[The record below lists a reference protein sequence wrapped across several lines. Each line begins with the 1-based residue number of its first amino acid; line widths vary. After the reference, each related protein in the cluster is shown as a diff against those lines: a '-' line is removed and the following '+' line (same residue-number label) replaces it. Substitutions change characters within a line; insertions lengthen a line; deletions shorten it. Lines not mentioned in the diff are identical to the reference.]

1 MAVLY
6 RITVFVLCVLSAAP
20 AQDKP
25 ALQGLDPVELVR
37 GRQVA
42 GDTTFGAAF
51 ENFTYLFSNPGN
63 RAVFLQ
69 QPEPYAIQ
77 MGGSCARMGPTS
89 GLGDPDRF
97 LVHDAKIYIFA
108 SESCRN
114 TFGKNPDRFI
124 VKPDEPLVTPADQP
138 QAIKVL
144 ERAADAMGGPAALGR
159 LSSIQFTNRST
170 YEQDGQTREYF
181 EHDVA
186 VFPEKYAFYQTWH
199 SGEGRIVV
207 NGAGGYRLE
216 SGKRLQLSKSDRD
229 HMIKSFYHRPVMI
242 LKARQRPDFRA
253 VMDGYG
259 TIEQQPVTW
268 IKTHVAASTTRLA
281 VSDADGRI
289 LACEYRGRFKGMN
302 AQVRKTFSDFRKTG
316 ELELPYTSTLSG
328 TDEPGDPKVTTLH
341 RITVND
347 LPDMPLFEQE

>member
-1 MAVLY
+1 MVFLY
-6 RITVFVLCVLSAAP
+6 RITVFVLCGLSAVL
-20 AQDKP
+20 AQDKA

-42 GDTTFGAAF
+42 GDTTLEAAF
-51 ENFTYLFSNPGN
+51 ENFTYLFNTRGN

-69 QPEPYAIQ
+69 QPESYAIQ

-97 LVHDAKIYIFA
+97 LIHDAKIYIFA

-114 TFGKNPDRFI
+114 TFGKHPDRFI
-124 VKPDEPLVTPADQP
+124 EKPDEPLPAPADQP
-138 QAIKVL
+138 QAMKIL
-144 ERAADAMGGPAALGR
+144 ERAAEAMGGPAAIER

-181 EHDVA
+181 VHDVA
-186 VFPEKYAFYQTWH
+186 VFPGQYAFYQTWH

-207 NGAGGYRLE
+207 NGGSGYRLE
-216 SGKRLQLSKSDRD
+216 SSKRLQLSKSDREYV
-229 HMIKSFYHRPVMI
+229 IKSFYHRPVMI
-242 LKARQRPDFRA
+242 LKARRRQDFRA
-253 VMDGYG
+253 AMDGHG
-259 TIEQQPVTW
+259 TIGQQSVTW

-289 LACEYRGRFKGMN
+289 LACEYRGRYNGMN
-302 AQVRKTFSDFRKTG
+302 SNVRKTFSDFRKTG
-316 ELELPYTSTLSG
+316 ELELPYTSTLTGLEES
-328 TDEPGDPKVTTLH
+328 GDPKVSTLH
-341 RITVND
+341 RISLNGSLDV
-347 LPDMPLFEQE
+347 PLFEQE